1 MNPVLQDGVD
11 LDIAGKVQIFVDL
24 VHRYPL
30 SSFAESAAGTAV
42 PFMALNAKQSNRER
56 SISDCTRI
64 DRSEEH
70 TSELQSLMRIS
81 YAVFCLK
88 KTKEKLENNKYTNK

>member
-64 DRSEEH
+64 DATTGEITHGEAGSCKMLGRGRGRQIGRE
-70 TSELQSLMRIS
+70 QSRER
-81 YAVFCLK
+81 VDP
-88 KTKEKLENNKYTNK
+88 